1 MTRERMSRPSSS
13 VPIQWAALG
22 GCSRSGR
29 SMLLGLC
36 GAIHGANRAK
46 ITNTATS
53 AMPIEAS
60 TLRRPSVTAVVQVE
74 EAIRSQVNHKGREL
88 TTKSTKEHKAEIA
101 KNTRVSKC
109 QSRKLKS
116 ITTRN

>member
-22 GCSRSGR
+22 GWSRRGR

-53 AMPIEAS
+53 AMPTEAS

-74 EAIRSQVNHKGREL
+74 DAFPIPSEARNPYGFKCSTILTEL
-88 TTKSTKEHKAEIA
+88 QLG
-101 KNTRVSKC
+101 VSH
-109 QSRKLKS
+109 L
-116 ITTRN
+116 

>member
-1 MTRERMSRPSSS
+1 MMRERTSRPSSS

-60 TLRRPSVTAVVQVE
+60 TLRRPSVTAVLQVE
-74 EAIRSQVNHKGREL
+74 EVFPIPSEARNPYDFKG
-88 TTKSTKEHKAEIA
+88 AEILNLA
-101 KNTRVSKC
+101 ASGLVIFQALDEYRPS
-109 QSRKLKS
+109 L
-116 ITTRN
+116 